1 MFLIHFVKNNLSAS
15 KEQQMQT
22 RQLNLEAMV
31 TMTYLEELVKFEG
44 TSRELVT

>member
-1 MFLIHFVKNNLSAS
+1 VKTNLSAS

-22 RQLNLEAMV
+22 KLLNLEAVV
-31 TMTYLEELVKFEG
+31 TMTYLEELLKFEG

>member
-1 MFLIHFVKNNLSAS
+1 MKTNLSAS

-22 RQLNLEAMV
+22 KLLNLEAVV
-31 TMTYLEELVKFEG
+31 TMTYLEELLKFEG